1 MTEQLIYTYPFWRYH
16 QNQTYPT
23 IDNLS
28 KSIESLVSKGEIQLP
43 NLRNC
48 QHIII
53 GSDYAGEKAEYQI
66 LSFLIADQDHL
77 QNWSRAMHLLR
88 DNQPLDRRTMGFKDL
103 GDGIKYN
110 ALSNFFEASDKIN
123 GLCVVVAIHRSCKH
137 LFDQTPLLEP
147 WKKRTVY
154 VKSLRITNFMNFFLG
169 GLTKPK
175 QDVTWITDQDEIVAN
190 SILSEA
196 FLEMVTIV
204 TQSYFPHSLKDIT
217 IATTASNNRE
227 NMELEDLTAI
237 PDLLAG
243 AFSEYFTFYYKN
255 YPNYFAENTISVPN
269 LESMSKKTRR
279 ILHFG
284 SVSSNSL
291 KKMILLITPEQ
302 NKEDFSIKYI
312 KLDMKIN

>member
-1 MTEQLIYTYPFWRYH
+1 
-16 QNQTYPT
+16 
-23 IDNLS
+23 
-28 KSIESLVSKGEIQLP
+28 
-43 NLRNC
+43 
-48 QHIII
+48 
-53 GSDYAGEKAEYQI
+53 
-66 LSFLIADQDHL
+66 
-77 QNWSRAMHLLR
+77 
-88 DNQPLDRRTMGFKDL
+88 
-103 GDGIKYN
+103 
-110 ALSNFFEASDKIN
+110 
-123 GLCVVVAIHRSCKH
+123 
-137 LFDQTPLLEP
+137 
-147 WKKRTVY
+147 
-154 VKSLRITNFMNFFLG
+154 MNFFLG